1 MAAGTST
8 REKIP
13 HPPADSLDLATIMR
27 ALGDPA
33 RLEIVRLL
41 ADGQPR
47 LCGDIYAT
55 MGVPNSTGSYH
66 LRTLREAGL
75 TRARPAG
82 PQRYVSLR
90 HDDLDERFPG
100 LLDVLVGRR
109 RPSESG

>member
-1 MAAGTST
+1 MPASAPS

-13 HPPADSLDLATIMR
+13 HPPTSALDLATIMR
-27 ALGDPA
+27 ALGDTA

-47 LCGDIYAT
+47 LCGEIYT
-55 MGVPNSTGSYH
+55 TLGVPNSTGSYH

-82 PQRYVSLR
+82 TQRYVSLR
-90 HDDLDERFPG
+90 REDLDERFPG
-100 LLDVLVGRR
+100 LVDVLVGQPR
-109 RPSESG
+109 SG